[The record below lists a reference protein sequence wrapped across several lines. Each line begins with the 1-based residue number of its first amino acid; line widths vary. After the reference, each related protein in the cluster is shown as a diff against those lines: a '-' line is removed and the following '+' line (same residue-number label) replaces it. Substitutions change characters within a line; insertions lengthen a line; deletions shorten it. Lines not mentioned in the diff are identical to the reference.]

1 MLIIRKVAILLLVA
15 GLSSSSANS
24 NLMSGLTDIVD
35 QAEET
40 KTEETKVLN
49 NAFKQRMIS
58 QRMARDTL
66 LISTEFKSSLYQ
78 KNLKE
83 DADAFNSKFENLINS
98 KKEIEMVVKKLP
110 IFQEKIDKFKK
121 TWLQFHENI
130 EKLNKNGKDKE
141 ATNYILNN
149 NIEILED
156 IDFIFSSFLK
166 FYQSSDKL
174 ENSMTHIKTML
185 FTQVGKP
192 RMYITKAVKERL
204 LIKEN
209 INKKENQKNLED
221 TIQKMDKLMKALKDG
236 DKELELHGTEDRKM
250 LEELAVSQK
259 LWEEVKTIIN
269 KKSIGKEELELL
281 IKKNNE
287 FIEAHT
293 KVVKLTRSSNDN

>member
-141 ATNYILNN
+141 ASNYILNN

>member
-1 MLIIRKVAILLLVA
+1 MLIIRKVAILLLIT

-66 LISTEFKSSLYQ
+66 LIATEFKSSLYQ

-121 TWLQFHENI
+121 TWLHFHENI